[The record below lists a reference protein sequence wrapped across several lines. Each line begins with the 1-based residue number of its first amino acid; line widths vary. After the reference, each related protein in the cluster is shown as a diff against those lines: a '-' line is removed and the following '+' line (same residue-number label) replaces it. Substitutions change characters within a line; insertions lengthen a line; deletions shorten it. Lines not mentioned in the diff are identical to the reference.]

1 MRGGDEF
8 FRRALADSFGVAVAW
23 VISVKTVS
31 FLVAMTLL
39 GVGGTLMCRLLGTS
53 GLTPRWLS
61 WWGVLG
67 YVSLLVS
74 AVLGLAGIGDA
85 TAQLLY
91 VVGGVWELVVFPG
104 WLLAKGLRT
113 LRTDDRELGRSI
125 QH

>member
-1 MRGGDEF
+1 
-8 FRRALADSFGVAVAW
+8 
-23 VISVKTVS
+23 
-31 FLVAMTLL
+31 
-39 GVGGTLMCRLLGTS
+39 MCRLLGTS